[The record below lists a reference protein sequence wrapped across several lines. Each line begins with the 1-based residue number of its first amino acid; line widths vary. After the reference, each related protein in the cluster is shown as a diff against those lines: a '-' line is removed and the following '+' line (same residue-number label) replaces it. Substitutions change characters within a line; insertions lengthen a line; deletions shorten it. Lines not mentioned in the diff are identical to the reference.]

1 MYYLARYYLPRTGFG
16 GTGIPDALGG
26 QTADGAGCA
35 IQHCGGPVEA
45 ATGAIRDLDHVG
57 PHSLNLNPPKSDQ
70 AAPHRVTKEVDEE

>member
-1 MYYLARYYLPRTGFG
+1 LSAFQYCVGLVDR
-16 GTGIPDALGG
+16 
-26 QTADGAGCA
+26 
-35 IQHCGGPVEA
+35 